1 MLPSPWNATVWPL
14 LFETSGGY
22 SAHTAFLS
30 TIAVAWADAVMKV
43 GASILKGG
51 STSRS
56 LVGPLVSGSVILG
69 LLVGAALIVEMPT
82 AAQVGRSGLPAAISS
97 VEWRFSE
104 PQPDWKPGLPL
115 PDLERTTDALRVI
128 LSDRP
133 STSGESP
140 RDRTLSG
147 SIYVDLPDWRREQ
160 WAEVVVRARATAAV
174 GSMEIGLNPK
184 EGTLPA
190 GATQATF
197 QARGGVTP
205 IVRDGL
211 LHTYRI
217 HLDWGS
223 QRTGPWRRVG
233 LQFQAPVRVPAPVA
247 ASIDILS
254 VRIVPT
260 AIARLDGRITETMLT
275 VPQLKSDFALFRLA
289 LEEAHPALYRFT
301 TKRAMDAEFARA
313 EAKLTRPMTVLQ
325 FHNVL
330 APVLAAIKTQGG
342 IGRYQGDEI
351 SALIASSK
359 LFPLAL
365 AFESERAVVVLN
377 RGRDER
383 VRPGMEVLAING
395 QSLAETLRRIL
406 PNLPQD
412 GDVRTRQMYELG
424 ISDSVRRWPSG
435 TAVLGEAYRLYIG
448 DPSRFRTTLRD
459 PQTGR
464 TVDVDLT
471 GVTNAEVAVN
481 VEQNPVNR
489 DVLAGIRT
497 LRDLGPRQ
505 SIRYLDSEDAAVLV
519 VAAFGG
525 NFPDFLKETFDGLRS
540 KGTKNLIIDL
550 RGNTGGSAPYVA
562 LLFSYLTS
570 KEFRQFERAYAKT
583 NAPSFRHYT
592 SLGAVDPVTDSYW
605 GSGWK
610 PDPNGGWLKTERY
623 SVVRVQK
630 PSENHFD
637 GPVYVLIDGGII
649 SAGSVFCAIADFH
662 KRATFIGEE
671 TGGAAE
677 GGTGVGAAAGE
688 LSPTLPASHL
698 NVDIPAEAYFTVADP
713 NNRRRGTLPK
723 HAVRQTVDDLAKGR
737 DTVLE
742 FTRDLIR
749 SGRGRYRK
757 SGPTPRR

>member
-1 MLPSPWNATVWPL
+1 MACSRVGRWFL
-14 LFETSGGY
+14 G
-22 SAHTAFLS
+22 SALA
-30 TIAVAWADAVMKV
+30 
-43 GASILKGG
+43 
-51 STSRS
+51 
-56 LVGPLVSGSVILG
+56 G
-69 LLVGAALIVEMPT
+69 LLIGAAVIS
-82 AAQVGRSGLPAAISS
+82 AQVDRPGSPRTAPGT

-115 PDLERTTDALRVI
+115 LDSQAPGLERTTDALRVI

-133 STSGESP
+133 RTSGESP
-140 RDRTLSG
+140 RNRTLFG
-147 SIYVDLPDWRREQ
+147 GIYVDLPDWRREQ
-160 WAEVVVRARATAAV
+160 WAEVVVRARTTAAIS
-174 GSMEIGLNPK
+174 SMAIGLDPP
-184 EGTLPA
+184 EGAAPA
-190 GATQATF
+190 GAAPRTF

-205 IVRDGL
+205 LVRDGL
-211 LHTYRI
+211 VHTYRI
-217 HLDWGS
+217 HLDWGN

-254 VRIVPT
+254 VHVVPAT
-260 AIARLDGRITETMLT
+260 VGQDRVTETMLE
-275 VPQLKSDFALFRLA
+275 PSQLKSDFALFRLA
-289 LEEAHPALYRFT
+289 LEEAHPALYRYT
-301 TKRAMDAEFARA
+301 TKRELDAEFARA
-313 EAKLTRPMTVLQ
+313 EAKLTQPMTVLQ

-330 APVLAAIKTQGG
+330 APVLAAIKSGG
-342 IGRYQGDEI
+342 EITRYQGDEI

-365 AFESERAVVVLN
+365 TFESERAVVVLN

-383 VRPGMEVLAING
+383 VWPGMEVLAING
-395 QSLAETLRRIL
+395 QSLAEILRRIL

-424 ISDSVRRWPSG
+424 ISEFVRPWTPTG
-435 TAVLGEAYRLYIG
+435 TAKFGEAYRLYIG

-464 TVDVDLT
+464 IVDVDLA
-471 GVTNAEVAVN
+471 GVMNAAVVYN
-481 VEQNPVNR
+481 DNPAVRQVNQIQEYAQLEQNPVNR

-505 SIRYLDSEDAAVLV
+505 SIRYFDSEDAAVLL

-525 NFPDFLKETFDGLRS
+525 NFPDFLKETFAALRS

-550 RGNTGGSAPYVA
+550 RGCTGGSARYVA

-570 KEFRQFERAYAKT
+570 KESRQFERVYAKT
-583 NAPSFRHYT
+583 NTPSFRQYT
-592 SLGAVDPVTDSYW
+592 SLGAIDPATDSYW

-610 PDPNGGWLKTERY
+610 PDPNGGWLKTEEFP
-623 SVVRVQK
+623 VMRVQQ
-630 PSENHFD
+630 PTENHFD
-637 GPVYVLIDGGII
+637 GPVYVLIDGGTI
-649 SAGSVFCAIADFH
+649 SAGSVFSAMADFY

-671 TGGAAE
+671 TGGPAQGGASVAA
-677 GGTGVGAAAGE
+677 VAGE

-698 NVDIPAEAYFTVADP
+698 GVDIPGEAYFTVVDP
-713 NNRRRGTLPK
+713 NNRRGTLPK
-723 HAVRQTVDDLAKGR
+723 HTVRQTVDDLVKGR

-742 FTRDLIR
+742 FTRELIR
-749 SGRGRYRK
+749 SGKGR
-757 SGPTPRR
+757 